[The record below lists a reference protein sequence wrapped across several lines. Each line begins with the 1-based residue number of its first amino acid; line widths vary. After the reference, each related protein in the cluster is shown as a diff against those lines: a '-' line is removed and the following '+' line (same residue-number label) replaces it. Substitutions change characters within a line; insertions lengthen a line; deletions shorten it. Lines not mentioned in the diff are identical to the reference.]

1 MKLPL
6 GKYNSY
12 DTFLHRMDSRIKL
25 VGRIIRM
32 VSVFLSYGNQY
43 RGLIVRLGLFII
55 LMVLSLL
62 GKASFGRLFSSLK
75 VLWRMVL
82 ILVVINIFLPKYT
95 RAQIEEKGLAIAF
108 RINTI
113 TVTYAAIINIVYI
126 IVRLVLVLRLTN
138 IFTATT
144 KPRDRTN
151 AREWLLAP
159 LKLLFVP
166 VHKIARSISLALR
179 FIPTLTEE
187 TDRIRKAQASRGVDF
202 HQGKLKDK
210 RKSLI
215 SLIIPLF
222 MSAFSI
228 SGELADARESRGYDP
243 NAKRTKYRAFQWSTR
258 DTLGVIFLAAR
269 LGSIIYLAIRK
280 YDRFAYL
287 GINLPKIS

>member
-12 DTFLHRMDSRIKL
+12 DTFLHRMDPRIKL
-25 VGRIIRM
+25 VGMVIRM
-32 VSVFLSYGNQY
+32 VCVFLDYGNQY
-43 RGLIVRLGLFII
+43 RGLVIRAGLFLI
-55 LMVLSLL
+55 LLTLSLF

-75 VLWRMVL
+75 RLWMRIL
-82 ILVVINIFLPKYT
+82 ILVVINLFLPKYSL
-95 RAQIEEKGLAIAF
+95 EEIQKRGIAIAF
-108 RINTI
+108 FIKTI
-113 TVTYAAIINIVYI
+113 PVTYASIVNVCYI
-126 IVRLVLVLRLTN
+126 IVRLILVLMLTN

-159 LKLLFVP
+159 LKLLFIP

-187 TDRIRKAQASRGVDF
+187 TERIRKAQASRGVDF
-202 HQGKLKDK
+202 HQGKFKDK

-215 SLIIPLF
+215 SLITPLF

-243 NAKRTKYRAFQWSTR
+243 NGKRTRYKTYSWSLR
-258 DTLGVIFLAAR
+258 DTRGVVFLCLFLA
-269 LGSIIYLAIRK
+269 SSIYLAVRK
-280 YDRFAYL
+280 YDRFVYL
-287 GINLPKIS
+287 GITLPKIK

>member
-32 VSVFLSYGNQY
+32 VSVFLSYGTQY

-113 TVTYAAIINIVYI
+113 PVTYAAIINIVYI

-166 VHKIARSISLALR
+166 VPWLCR
-179 FIPTLTEE
+179 
-187 TDRIRKAQASRGVDF
+187 
-202 HQGKLKDK
+202 
-210 RKSLI
+210 
-215 SLIIPLF
+215 
-222 MSAFSI
+222 
-228 SGELADARESRGYDP
+228 SGE
-243 NAKRTKYRAFQWSTR
+243 N
-258 DTLGVIFLAAR
+258 V
-269 LGSIIYLAIRK
+269 
-280 YDRFAYL
+280 
-287 GINLPKIS
+287 

>member
-113 TVTYAAIINIVYI
+113 PVTYAAIINIVYI

-243 NAKRTKYRAFQWSTR
+243 NAKRTK
-258 DTLGVIFLAAR
+258 
-269 LGSIIYLAIRK
+269 
-280 YDRFAYL
+280 
-287 GINLPKIS
+287 

>member
-113 TVTYAAIINIVYI
+113 PVTYAAIINIVYI

-222 MSAFSI
+222 LS
-228 SGELADARESRGYDP
+228 LA
-243 NAKRTKYRAFQWSTR
+243 
-258 DTLGVIFLAAR
+258 
-269 LGSIIYLAIRK
+269 
-280 YDRFAYL
+280 
-287 GINLPKIS
+287 NLPMQGNREDMIQMPNVRNTVPFNGLHGILSELFS

>member
-95 RAQIEEKGLAIAF
+95 RA
-108 RINTI
+108 
-113 TVTYAAIINIVYI
+113 
-126 IVRLVLVLRLTN
+126 
-138 IFTATT
+138 
-144 KPRDRTN
+144 
-151 AREWLLAP
+151 
-159 LKLLFVP
+159 
-166 VHKIARSISLALR
+166 
-179 FIPTLTEE
+179 
-187 TDRIRKAQASRGVDF
+187 
-202 HQGKLKDK
+202 
-210 RKSLI
+210 
-215 SLIIPLF
+215 
-222 MSAFSI
+222 
-228 SGELADARESRGYDP
+228 
-243 NAKRTKYRAFQWSTR
+243 
-258 DTLGVIFLAAR
+258 
-269 LGSIIYLAIRK
+269 
-280 YDRFAYL
+280 
-287 GINLPKIS
+287 

>member
-12 DTFLHRMDSRIKL
+12 NTFLHRRDARIKL
-25 VGRIIRM
+25 VGMVIRM
-32 VSVFLSYGNQY
+32 VAVFLSYGNQY
-43 RGLIVRLGLFII
+43 RGLVVRLGLFII
-55 LMVLSLL
+55 LMALSIF
-62 GKASFGRLFSSLK
+62 GKASFSRLFSSLK
-75 VLWRMVL
+75 VLWMMIL
-82 ILVVINIFLPKYT
+82 ILIVINIFLPKYS
-95 RAQIEEKGLAIAF
+95 REQIQEKGLAIAF
-108 RINTI
+108 RIKSI
-113 TVTYAAIINIVYI
+113 PVTYATIINIVYV

-159 LKLLFVP
+159 LKLLFIP
-166 VHKIARSISLALR
+166 VHKIARSLSLALR

-202 HQGKLKDK
+202 QQGKFKEK

-222 MSAFSI
+222 RSAFSI

-243 NAKRTKYRAFQWSTR
+243 NAKRTRYRAFNWSLR

-269 LGSIIYLAIRK
+269 LASRIYLAIRK
-280 YDRFAYL
+280 FDRFAYL